1 MRTVYQLKPKE
12 LAEIERA
19 MRQDKRAE
27 VRQRA
32 RVIRL
37 LHLGHKPEAV
47 AEQQMVSVPTIYN
60 WHKLWREQGIDG
72 LANKPKTGRP
82 SKATEAYCRKLEEML
97 EKEPAEFGYRFAI
110 WTSDRLRAHLEK
122 ETGILLS
129 EGRFRA
135 LLKKRGYRYR
145 RPKHDLSHLQDEKAK
160 KKAEK
165 LLDEMKKG
173 AGETIAGSSV
183 GREEVWIW
191 TLHCMLVG

>member
-1 MRTVYQLKPKE
+1 MRTVYHLKRKE
-12 LAEIERA
+12 LAKIERA

-32 RVIRL
+32 TAVRL

-60 WHKLWREQGIDG
+60 WHKLWRAQGIEG

-82 SKATEAYCRKLEEML
+82 SKATDAYCRKLEKLL
-97 EKEPAEFGYRFAI
+97 EKEPAEYGYRFAI

-129 EGRFRA
+129 ESRFRA

-145 RPKHDLSHLQDEKAK
+145 RPKHDLSHLQDQKAK
-160 KKAEK
+160 QKAEK
-165 LLDEMKKG
+165 LLDEMKKR
-173 AGETIAGSSV
+173 ASETISSSSL
-183 GREEVWIW
+183 W
-191 TLHCMLVG
+191 TK

>member
-32 RVIRL
+32 TVMRL

-60 WHKLWREQGIDG
+60 WHRQWRVQGIEG
-72 LANKPKTGRP
+72 LANKPKSGRP
-82 SKATEAYCRKLEEML
+82 SKASEAYCQKLEEML

-110 WTSDRLRAHLEK
+110 WTTDRLRAHLEK

-129 EGRFRA
+129 ESRFRA

-145 RPKHDLSHLQDEKAK
+145 RPKHDLSHLQDQKAK

-165 LLDEMKKG
+165 LLDEMKKR
-173 AGETIAGSSV
+173 ASETISSSSL
-183 GREEVWIW
+183 W
-191 TLHCMLVG
+191 TK

>member
-12 LAEIERA
+12 LAEIEKA
-19 MRQDKRAE
+19 LRQDKRAE

-32 RVIRL
+32 TVIRL

-60 WHKLWREQGIDG
+60 WHKLWREQGIEG

-82 SKATEAYCRKLEEML
+82 PKATEAYCQKLEELL
-97 EKEPAEFGYRFAI
+97 EKEPSEYGYRFAI
-110 WTSDRLRAHLEK
+110 WTSDRLRTYLEK

-145 RPKHDLSHLQDEKAK
+145 RPKHDLSHLQDKNAK

-165 LLDEMKKG
+165 LLEEMKKT
-173 AGETIAGSSV
+173 ASKTISSSSL
-183 GREEVWIW
+183 W
-191 TLHCMLVG
+191 TK

>member
-1 MRTVYQLKPKE
+1 MRTVYQLTPKK

-19 MRQDKRAE
+19 IRQEKRPE

-32 RVIRL
+32 TVIRL

-60 WHKLWREQGIDG
+60 WHRLWRENGIEG
-72 LANKPKTGRP
+72 LANKPKQGRP
-82 SKATEAYCRKLEEML
+82 PKANEAYCQRLEEML
-97 EKEPAEFGYRFAI
+97 VKEPSAFGYRFAI

-129 EGRFRA
+129 ESRFRA

-145 RPKHDLSHLQDEKAK
+145 RPKHDLSHLQDKKAK

-165 LLDEMKKG
+165 LLEEMKKR
-173 AGETIAGSSV
+173 ASETISNSSL
-183 GREEVWIW
+183 W
-191 TLHCMLVG
+191 TK

>member
-1 MRTVYQLKPKE
+1 MRTVDQLKAKE

-32 RVIRL
+32 TVIRL
-37 LHLGHKPEAV
+37 LHLGHRPEAV

-60 WHKLWREQGIDG
+60 WHKLWREQGLEG

-82 SKATEAYCRKLEEML
+82 SKATETYCRKLEEML
-97 EKEPAEFGYRFAI
+97 EKEPAEYGYRFAI

-122 ETGILLS
+122 ETGILVS

-145 RPKHDLSHLQDEKAK
+145 RPKHDLSHLQEKKAK
-160 KKAEK
+160 KKAET
-165 LLDEMKKG
+165 LLEEMKKR
-173 AGETIAGSSV
+173 ASETISSSSL
-183 GREEVWIW
+183 W
-191 TLHCMLVG
+191 TK

>member
-1 MRTVYQLKPKE
+1 MRTVYQLKSKE

-32 RVIRL
+32 TVIRL
-37 LHLGHKPEAV
+37 LHLGHKPEVV

-60 WHKLWREQGIDG
+60 WHKLWREQGIEG
-72 LANKPKTGRP
+72 LANKSKTGRP
-82 SKATEAYCRKLEEML
+82 SKATEAYCRTLEAML
-97 EKEPAEFGYRFAI
+97 EKEPAEYGYRFAI

-135 LLKKRGYRYR
+135 LLKKKGYRYR
-145 RPKHDLSHLQDEKAK
+145 RPKHDLGHLQDQNAK

-165 LLDEMKKG
+165 LLDEMKKR
-173 AGETIAGSSV
+173 ASETISSSSL
-183 GREEVWIW
+183 W
-191 TLHCMLVG
+191 TK

>member
-1 MRTVYQLKPKE
+1 MRTMYQLKPKE

-19 MRQDKRAE
+19 MRQDKRGE

-32 RVIRL
+32 TVIRL

-60 WHKLWREQGIDG
+60 WHKLWREQGIEG
-72 LANKPKTGRP
+72 LTNKPKTGRP

-97 EKEPAEFGYRFAI
+97 EKEPAEYGYRFAI

-145 RPKHDLSHLQDEKAK
+145 RPKHDLSHLQDQNAK

-165 LLDEMKKG
+165 LLDEMKKR
-173 AGETIAGSSV
+173 ASETISNSSL
-183 GREEVWIW
+183 W
-191 TLHCMLVG
+191 TK

>member
-1 MRTVYQLKPKE
+1 MRTVYPLKRKE

-27 VRQRA
+27 VHQRA
-32 RVIRL
+32 TVIRL

-60 WHKLWREQGIDG
+60 WHRLWREQGIEG

-82 SKATEAYCRKLEEML
+82 PKATDDYCQKLEEIL
-97 EKEPAEFGYRFAI
+97 EKEPLEFGYRFAI

-122 ETGILLS
+122 ATGILLS

-145 RPKHDLSHLQDEKAK
+145 RPKHDLSHLQDQKAK

-165 LLDEMKKG
+165 LLEEMKKR
-173 AGETIAGSSV
+173 AAETISNSSL
-183 GREEVWIW
+183 W
-191 TLHCMLVG
+191 TK

>member
-12 LAEIERA
+12 LAEIEKA
-19 MRQDKRAE
+19 IRQDKRAE

-32 RVIRL
+32 TVIRL

-60 WHKLWREQGIDG
+60 WHKLWRERGIEG
-72 LANKPKTGRP
+72 LANKPKTGGP
-82 SKATEAYCRKLEEML
+82 AKATEAYCQKLEELL
-97 EKEPAEFGYRFAI
+97 EKDPVNFGYRFAI
-110 WTSDRLRAHLEK
+110 WTSDRLRTHLEK

-145 RPKHDLSHLQDEKAK
+145 RPKHDLSHLQDKEAK
-160 KKAEK
+160 KKAEE
-165 LLDEMKKG
+165 LLDEMKKR
-173 AGETIAGSSV
+173 ASETISNSSL
-183 GREEVWIW
+183 W
-191 TLHCMLVG
+191 TK